1 MGYRLSE
8 DIGTDAKTH
17 KAGPGP
23 SQRRRRQQQREL
35 RTAAAILPLAALAAA
50 ATKLRERG
58 VTPTIAR
65 HEDHGKLTANSL
77 FLIYIL
83 KYKELRVKIN
93 ATFHG

>member
-1 MGYRLSE
+1 MGCLSTE

-17 KAGPGP
+17 KAAPGP

-65 HEDHGKLTANSL
+65 HEGFKKNSL
-77 FLIYIL
+77 FFIYIL